1 MLTFHPPDMVEYVA
15 FVECLLLTLFLLIT
29 IELILHL
36 LNIKSNKKSNKIK
49 VATLPPGQFF
59 NVNFPIIKIKS
70 RVTSALLIVPFS
82 LPIVVSDCIVTA
94 LQTLL

>member
-1 MLTFHPPDMVEYVA
+1 MLTFHLPDMVEYVA
-15 FVECLLLTLFLLIT
+15 FVECLLLTFFLLIT

-36 LNIKSNKKSNKIK
+36 LNIKSNKIK

-70 RVTSALLIVPFS
+70 RVISALLIVPFS